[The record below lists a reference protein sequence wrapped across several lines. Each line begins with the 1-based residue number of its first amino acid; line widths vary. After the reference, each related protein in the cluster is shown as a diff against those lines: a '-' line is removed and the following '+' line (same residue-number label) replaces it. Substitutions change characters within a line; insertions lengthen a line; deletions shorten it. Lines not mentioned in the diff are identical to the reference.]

1 MDPRGNVATSESC
14 VDSGH
19 GGDAATVAN
28 AELPWRWI
36 AAALSGHEPTLP
48 PNTNGIPDNAA
59 GTSVW
64 KQKWSGMRLVDT
76 VLLNDAGEVESWVF
90 TAKTGHMTSKK
101 RSQDRAKVAER
112 FERFALANPHNT
124 KGYVA
129 VASNYQGEV
138 QQGTRLVLDKATL
151 REMMVESKV
160 PPQELLGAT
169 LNCFLR
175 PQSGLNSF
183 LRGCYQRGSDQSVSS
198 TLTRISPLYRLAN
211 EAGDAIIQT
220 PVLDGVTDA
229 ARLNS
234 ETKRVLAS
242 LVAFL
247 ETRLPSRGCVHRCEA
262 DFIVDDNGELWLTSL
277 PTVTVIERE
286 ADKINEHSASVTSS
300 TPPPWSPCNK
310 KSFPVEGENPH
321 EGGACTTDHGSSQ
334 HMPPLGTTMQHLAP
348 VDGSGA
354 PLGSARLGPTN
365 PDTIADKSSTTGNL
379 ARQLDGETHKPSS
392 EGALPAISTMLG
404 ERSTLGDHN
413 ISTPGEEGQRLLEPI
428 INGKGGVYMAN
439 VHASTLRGLCCWR
452 EVQWQIRFECITAH
466 LR

>member
-1 MDPRGNVATSESC
+1 MTPRGNDASGESC
-14 VDSGH
+14 DDSGH

-28 AELPWRWI
+28 VELPWRWI

-48 PNTNGIPDNAA
+48 PNTNSILDSAA
-59 GTSVW
+59 DTSVW

-76 VLLNDAGEVESWVF
+76 VLLNDAGEVESWIF

-101 RSQDRAKVAER
+101 RSQDRAKIAER

-124 KGYVA
+124 EGYVA
-129 VASNYQGEV
+129 VASNHQCQV
-138 QQGTRLVLDKATL
+138 QEGTRLVLDKATL
-151 REMMVESKV
+151 RQMMVESKV

-175 PQSGLNSF
+175 PQNGLNSF
-183 LRGCYQRGSDQSVSS
+183 LRGCYQRESDQSVSS
-198 TLTRISPLYRLAN
+198 TLTRVSPLYRLSN
-211 EAGDAIIQT
+211 EPGDATIQT
-220 PVLDGVTDA
+220 PVLDGVADA

-234 ETKRVLAS
+234 ETKRVLTS

-247 ETRLPSRGCVHRCEA
+247 ETRLPSRGCVRRCEA

-277 PTVTVIERE
+277 PKVTVTEKE
-286 ADKINEHSASVTSS
+286 ADTITEHSAPVTSS
-300 TPPPWSPCNK
+300 TPPPWSPSK
-310 KSFPVEGENPH
+310 KKYFPVEGENPH

-334 HMPPLGTTMQHLAP
+334 HMPSIGTIAQHLAP
-348 VDGSGA
+348 GDGSGA

-365 PDTIADKSSTTGNL
+365 LDTIANKSSTTGNL

-392 EGALPAISTMLG
+392 EGAFPVISTMLG

-428 INGKGGVYMAN
+428 IDRKGGVYMAN

-452 EVQWQIRFECITAH
+452 EVK
-466 LR
+466 